1 MENRGEIIIYKT
13 GDKQTQIEVKFE
25 QDTVWLSQKHMS
37 LLFDKDVK
45 TINEHIQNIYTEG
58 ELKEIPTIR
67 KFRIVQKEGKR
78 HISREIMLYNLDV
91 IISVGYRVRS
101 KQGTQFRQ
109 WATQRLKEYL
119 VKGYAINEKR
129 LKEANHQFNELKRT
143 IKLLENVVSS
153 KDLNS
158 GEATGLLKVITDFSY
173 ALDTLDKYDHQTL
186 KKPSKKS
193 KEKYKINYKEAIDA
207 IGSIK
212 NKLGGSA
219 LFGNEKDKSFR
230 SSLENIYLTFQ
241 KKELYPGAENKAAHL
256 LYFVIKN
263 HSFTDGNKR
272 IAAFLFIR
280 FLDKNNFYI
289 QWKDSK
295 K

>member
-230 SSLENIYLTFQ
+230 SSLENISDF
-241 KKELYPGAENKAAHL
+241 
-256 LYFVIKN
+256 
-263 HSFTDGNKR
+263 
-272 IAAFLFIR
+272 
-280 FLDKNNFYI
+280 
-289 QWKDSK
+289 SK
-295 K
+295 KGIVSGS